1 MQQDFQHFV
10 SMFMVCI
17 FDSLIICP
25 GYHFPFYLFPIF
37 YTFPLLFNFF
47 FLLSLPSPYIFSLS
61 SHQTSIFLP
70 PTSHFLFPNLPRS
83 PPVPP
88 TPFFSL
94 YSIVTSYF
102 SVNISWILSNV
113 EDDTSLT
120 VSN

>member
-1 MQQDFQHFV
+1 MQRHFQHFV

-17 FDSLIICP
+17 FDSLIMCP
-25 GYHFPFYLFPIF
+25 CYHFPFSFFPTSCICL
-37 YTFPLLFNFF
+37 LLFNFF
-47 FLLSLPSPYIFSLS
+47 FFLSLPSPYIFSLS
-61 SHQTSIFLP
+61 SLLTSIFLP
-70 PTSHFLFPNLPRS
+70 PTSYFLFPNLPHS

-94 YSIVTSYF
+94 YSIVISHF

-113 EDDTSLT
+113 EGDTSLT